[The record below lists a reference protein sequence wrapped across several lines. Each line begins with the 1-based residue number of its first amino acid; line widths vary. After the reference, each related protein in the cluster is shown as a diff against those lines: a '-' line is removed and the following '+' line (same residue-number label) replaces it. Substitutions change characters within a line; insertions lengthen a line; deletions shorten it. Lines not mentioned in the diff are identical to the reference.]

1 MKHTSARTKKW
12 PANCLR
18 YVMQSCS
25 ALDQRPVHP
34 SRQAVA
40 GRPLSAP
47 TTAAA
52 TAKIPL
58 VKISTR
64 DWRRAAGLAVAIAA
78 VALLHY
84 HTPTT
89 DVWAHPLLQRAY
101 YIPILLAALW
111 FGWKGGLSAATLAG
125 ASYIPHIMMAWK
137 FDPEYRAAQ
146 YIEIGM
152 FFVIATLTGV
162 LADHER
168 AQRRKVEETATKLGE
183 VYTQLQKS
191 FEQLRRADRLSA
203 LGELSAG
210 LAHEVRNPLGS
221 IEGAVQILGRRDL
234 AEETRQEF
242 KEMASR
248 EVARLKGL
256 VTHFLEFAR
265 PELPR
270 VVASD
275 VGLLLQSVAKLA
287 SETARMTQV
296 EIVVE
301 TAAALPSI
309 SVDPEQIRQVLLNL
323 AINATQA
330 MPSGGRITLRALHNG
345 ATVRIEVE
353 DEGGGIPTEDLERV
367 FDPFFTTR
375 SNGTGLGLSIA
386 YQIVSQHGG
395 HIAAQKNPQR
405 GMTFVVTLPV
415 TESGVEAVLKGN

>member
-1 MKHTSARTKKW
+1 MPNVTI
-12 PANCLR
+12 
-18 YVMQSCS
+18 
-25 ALDQRPVHP
+25 
-34 SRQAVA
+34 
-40 GRPLSAP
+40 P
-47 TTAAA
+47 TA
-52 TAKIPL
+52 TIPL
-58 VKISTR
+58 VKISR
-64 DWRRAAGLAVAIAA
+64 QDWQRAVGLAAAIAA

-89 DVWAHPLLQRAY
+89 DIWAHPLLEHAY

-111 FGWKGGLSAATLAG
+111 FGWRGGLAAATLAG
-125 ASYIPHIMMAWK
+125 MSYIPHIMMAWS

-152 FFVIATLTGV
+152 FFAIATLTGL

-183 VYTQLQKS
+183 VYAQLQQS

-248 EVARLKGL
+248 EIARLKGL

-265 PELPR
+265 PQAPR
-270 VVASD
+270 FVASD
-275 VGLLLQSVAKLA
+275 AGLLLQSVAKLV
-287 SETARMTQV
+287 SETARMAQV

-301 TAAALPSI
+301 PAATWPSI

-323 AINATQA
+323 TINATQA
-330 MPSGGRITLRALHNG
+330 MPKGGQIRLRAVQG
-345 ATVRIEVE
+345 GESVRIEVE
-353 DEGGGIPTEDLERV
+353 DEGVGIPTEDMERV
-367 FDPFFTTR
+367 FDPLYTTR
-375 SNGTGLGLSIA
+375 SNGTGLGLPIA

-395 HIAAQKNPQR
+395 HIAARKNPER